1 MHFWSLTAP
10 CADSLSFYVK
20 EQHEHFSKLLLLS
33 SFENNIYT
41 FYPERNTFHI
51 WKVQSPGSYLKDRL
65 IKMCTAHRNLLKDA
79 SWVECVVI
87 HTVLHL
93 VLFLPRTQSSY
104 TRTRLN
110 SSFMTAQTSLQ
121 PTNFI
126 LPRQILLHIILYIAL
141 GP

>member
-1 MHFWSLTAP
+1 M
-10 CADSLSFYVK
+10 
-20 EQHEHFSKLLLLS
+20 
-33 SFENNIYT
+33 
-41 FYPERNTFHI
+41 
-51 WKVQSPGSYLKDRL
+51 QSTGSYLTDRL
-65 IKMCTAHRNLLKDA
+65 IKMCTAHRNPLKDA
-79 SWVECVVI
+79 SWVESGVI

-93 VLFLPRTQSSY
+93 HLVLFLPHTQSSY